1 MLCVMAVVDSAD
13 AWQHPARAGLAQ
25 KMHKA
30 ATTATSCRDIFLQF
44 TATPGWFIIEGM
56 RGPNRPVVKLF
67 FLKRSG
73 VDSCVF
79 LIFTTRVGLKPRLN
93 GVKLIRFEQYRKF

>member
-30 ATTATSCRDIFLQF
+30 ATTATSCRDIFLQESPKS
-44 TATPGWFIIEGM
+44 ASRE
-56 RGPNRPVVKLF
+56 RPE
-67 FLKRSG
+67 STG
-73 VDSCVF
+73 VPKVF
-79 LIFTTRVGLKPRLN
+79 LRIARKSIL
-93 GVKLIRFEQYRKF
+93 FEQKM